1 MNSIFHRVSIRKFQ
15 DKPVEP
21 EKIETLLRAAMAAPS
36 ARNQQPWEFYV
47 VTNKDLIQKL
57 STVSPY
63 AGCAKDAPVLIVSAY
78 REDAISP
85 AYAQIDLSIAN
96 ENIWLEADAL
106 SLGGVWLGIA
116 PVEERMKAVK
126 EVLQLPAEHHAFAIF
141 ALGYPA
147 ESKPQQDRYD
157 VSRIHY
163 DMAYRNKRIEVKAT
177 SYVHPWNKEISPIR
191 TFSIAPTN
199 NSYWE
204 NQDAERKLS
213 RQSEVY
219 VFCLNTNK
227 DIGKRNALT
236 VDDWVFYVVPT
247 FVVDGYCKETP
258 AQKKISL
265 NVVKRLAKEEV
276 SYDRLREAV
285 DEAIV
290 LSDSYYMDK

>member
-1 MNSIFHRVSIRKFQ
+1 MDTKSSYTEKLEVTVAKKKEELTAYEPY
-15 DKPVEP
+15 KPDEMFRF
-21 EKIETLLRAAMAAPS
+21 K
-36 ARNQQPWEFYV
+36 
-47 VTNKDLIQKL
+47 
-57 STVSPY
+57 
-63 AGCAKDAPVLIVSAY
+63 G
-78 REDAISP
+78 
-85 AYAQIDLSIAN
+85 
-96 ENIWLEADAL
+96 ENIFSVEDFWQYAYSQLDGMAETIAEFLVARA
-106 SLGGVWLGIA
+106 LGIK
-116 PVEERMKAVK
+116 KAENVNYWT
-126 EVLQLPAEHHAFAIF
+126 A
-141 ALGYPA
+141 
-147 ESKPQQDRYD
+147 
-157 VSRIHY
+157 Y
-163 DMAYRNKRIEVKAT
+163 DMSYHNKRIEVKAT
-177 SYVHPWNKEISPIR
+177 SYVHPWNKEISKIR

-204 NQDAERKLS
+204 SQDAEQKLS

-227 DIGKRNALT
+227 DIGKRNALA

-290 LSDSYYMDK
+290 CSDSYYIGK

>member
-1 MNSIFHRVSIRKFQ
+1 MNTKSSHTEKLEAAVAKKKEELTAYEPY
-15 DKPVEP
+15 KPDEMF
-21 EKIETLLRAAMAAPS
+21 RF
-36 ARNQQPWEFYV
+36 RG
-47 VTNKDLIQKL
+47 KDLFSVEDFWQ
-57 STVSPY
+57 Y
-63 AGCAKDAPVLIVSAY
+63 AYSQLDGMAETIAEFLVAKA
-78 REDAISP
+78 
-85 AYAQIDLSIAN
+85 
-96 ENIWLEADAL
+96 
-106 SLGGVWLGIA
+106 LGI
-116 PVEERMKAVK
+116 EKAENVNYWT
-126 EVLQLPAEHHAFAIF
+126 A
-141 ALGYPA
+141 
-147 ESKPQQDRYD
+147 
-157 VSRIHY
+157 Y

-177 SYVHPWNKEISPIR
+177 SYVHPWNKEISKIR

-227 DIGKRNALT
+227 DIGKRNALA

-247 FVVDGYCKETP
+247 FVVDEYCKETP

-290 LSDSYYMDK
+290 CSDSYYIGK